1 MLSRFSQLTES
12 RMGTLLKWANNS
24 IFLIIT
30 KDSEDNQVIGKKMD
44 AIVTYQE
51 AFSVTSESAV
61 RS

>member
-12 RMGTLLKWANNS
+12 MGTLLKWANNS